1 MKNNNNSNDRKTS
14 KMKKK
19 GKNELK
25 FGLWEKWLEV
35 LGFNQTLK
43 LI

>member
-1 MKNNNNSNDRKTS
+1 MMIKNNNNSNDRKTS

-25 FGLWEKWLEV
+25 FGLWEK
-35 LGFNQTLK
+35 
-43 LI
+43 